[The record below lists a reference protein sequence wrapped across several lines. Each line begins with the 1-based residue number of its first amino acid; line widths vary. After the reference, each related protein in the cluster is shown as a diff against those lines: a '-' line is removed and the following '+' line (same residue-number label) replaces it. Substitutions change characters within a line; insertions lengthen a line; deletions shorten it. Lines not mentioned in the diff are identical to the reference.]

1 VRLGVLVSGRGSNL
15 RAVLDAVADGRL
27 PAIEPVLVI
36 SNRPAARALSIAADH
51 GVRARVLRRADFAD
65 PQARDRAIGSFLQAA
80 GADLALLA
88 GYDRLLHRSY
98 FDAFEGRTINIHP
111 SLLPRHGGPGMVGLA
126 VHRSVI
132 DARDTETGVTVHDV
146 TAELDAGP
154 PIAQVRLR
162 VEPGDSPESLAAR
175 VLEEEHRLIVEVLA
189 AISAPKAGGDPSG
202 SMAAAP
208 PASRS
213 SGPQLRSPVDA

>member
-1 VRLGVLVSGRGSNL
+1 
-15 RAVLDAVADGRL
+15 
-27 PAIEPVLVI
+27 
-36 SNRPAARALSIAADH
+36 
-51 GVRARVLRRADFAD
+51 
-65 PQARDRAIGSFLQAA
+65 
-80 GADLALLA
+80 
-88 GYDRLLHRSY
+88 
-98 FDAFEGRTINIHP
+98 
-111 SLLPRHGGPGMVGLA
+111 
-126 VHRSVI
+126 VI